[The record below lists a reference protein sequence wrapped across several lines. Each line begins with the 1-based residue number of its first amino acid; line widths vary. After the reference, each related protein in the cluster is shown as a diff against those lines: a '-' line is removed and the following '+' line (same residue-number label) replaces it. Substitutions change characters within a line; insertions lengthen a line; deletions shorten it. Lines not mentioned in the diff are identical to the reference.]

1 MRTLLLLAQLCCL
14 THLAAAQTGTY
25 YDTSTGEYLTLD
37 HSNGPL
43 VISYSNGTRPFAPL
57 LLIDTE
63 ESSAGDGPSSEASK
77 KYRVA
82 FKSSPKTTYLLTY
95 YPTERSGIDCEDAA
109 GQLLNQYS
117 FISSAIFEKPDYLRI
132 LYAIGPSFATDDE
145 PVSLNFGYSDI
156 ALVVMLTLPEGEREL
171 RVKSLL
177 PKENK
182 IIFTDA
188 AGGGPYE
195 LTLFEG
201 IKYRTPGLANDVL
214 YLQAPGKAIITL
226 HN

>member
-1 MRTLLLLAQLCCL
+1 MRILLLLAVLCNL
-14 THLAAAQTGTY
+14 ISLAAAQTGTY
-25 YDTSTGEYLTLD
+25 YDTNTGEYLTLD
-37 HSNGPL
+37 NSKGPL

-63 ESSAGDGPSSEASK
+63 ESSAGDGPSSEASR

-117 FISSAIFEKPDYLRI
+117 FISSAIFDKPDFLGI

-145 PVSLNFGYSDI
+145 SVSLNFGYSDI
-156 ALVVMLTLPEGEREL
+156 ELVVTLTLPEGEREL
-171 RVKSLL
+171 RVKSINV
-177 PKENK
+177 KENT
-182 IIFTDA
+182 IMFTDA
-188 AGGGPYE
+188 AGRGPYE
-195 LTLFEG
+195 LTLFDG
-201 IKYRTPGLANDVL
+201 IKYRTPGLSNDVL
-214 YLQAPGKAIITL
+214 YLQVPGKGPMTL